1 MNSSAV
7 FSKLLC
13 FLYSLLLVA
22 TPSSSLS
29 SRFIFQETIWTPS
42 TVSYP
47 KSSLLFWYD
56 ISKIQLFLFFP
67 LKLSLSVLQID
78 CQVFCCHYTSI
89 VSLLPWQDIP
99 QTLTIIPLILSVLL
113 NPTPSFS
120 LGISSLFSVT

>member
-7 FSKLLC
+7 FSKLFC

-29 SRFIFQETIWTPS
+29 SRFIFQETIWTH

-47 KSSLLFWYD
+47 KSSLLFWYG
-56 ISKIQLFLFFP
+56 ISKIQIFLFFP
-67 LKLSLSVLQID
+67 LKLSLSVLRID
-78 CQVFCCHYTSI
+78 CQIFCCHYTSI

-120 LGISSLFSVT
+120 LGISSLFSIT